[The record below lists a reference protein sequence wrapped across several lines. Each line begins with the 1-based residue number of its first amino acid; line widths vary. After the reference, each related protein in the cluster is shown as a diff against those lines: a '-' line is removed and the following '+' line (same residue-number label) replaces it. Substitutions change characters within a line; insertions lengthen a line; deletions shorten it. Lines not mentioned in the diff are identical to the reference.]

1 MTGTDGASAP
11 RNKVLRFLLVGVFNT
26 GLDLGLLML
35 LLNWGIHIWIANAV
49 STGIALTVSFFLN
62 KKFTFSNTGNAA
74 RQGVL
79 FLVITLVGLWILQP
93 AAMSVV
99 MHFGESTVPD
109 PWLLFLAKGVAT
121 ALSMTWNFLLYNKVV
136 FRAERNG
143 A

>member
-1 MTGTDGASAP
+1 MTGPERAPAP
-11 RNKVLRFLLVGVFNT
+11 RSKVLRFLLVGVFNT
-26 GLDLGLLML
+26 GLDLSLLML
-35 LLNWGIHIWIANAV
+35 LLNWGVHIWIANAV

-74 RQGVL
+74 RQGFM
-79 FLVITLVGLWILQP
+79 FLVVTLVGLWLLQP

-99 MHFGESTVPD
+99 IHFGQSTIPE

-121 ALSMTWNFLLYNKVV
+121 VLSMTWNFLLYNKVV
-136 FRAERNG
+136 FRSERNK

>member
-1 MTGTDGASAP
+1 
-11 RNKVLRFLLVGVFNT
+11 
-26 GLDLGLLML
+26 ML
-35 LLNWGIHIWIANAV
+35 LLNWGVHIWIANAV

-99 MHFGESTVPD
+99 MHFGESRVPD

-143 A
+143 T